1 LNTVSRTKIEFDP
14 LLGEALQTPVQPL
27 DPSSPLS
34 GQHVPQRLRSIVL
47 LGGSVGRSGLTAA
60 IGRSLLDLPL
70 SSSQRVMDHW
80 LRQIR
85 DFNQTV
91 GPTHTRL
98 LIDVQSPLP
107 TLHDDQTLIVP
118 ERDPRPYRGTGG
130 LLRDLAEGY
139 GFDGWMLV
147 VNSAQFLLAPLAH
160 LYARLH
166 LGRGDIRLMTEENG
180 HVSGVMLINCQALR
194 SVPEVGYFDLKEQLL
209 SKARNQGSGVGV
221 VRQKPQ
227 IGISVRERSRYLQA
241 VAHQHADVTALNDFD
256 DDAWATRFAVV
267 EPGAFVHP
275 SAVIHDSVVLAG
287 ARVAAGA
294 AVIHSV
300 LCSSANV
307 ATGQVV
313 RNSVIA

>member
-1 LNTVSRTKIEFDP
+1 LNTAARTQIDFDS
-14 LLGEALQTPVQPL
+14 LLGETLAGRLEPL
-27 DPSSPLS
+27 DKNGSVIVERVPL
-34 GQHVPQRLRSIVL
+34 RLRSIVL

-70 SSSQRVMDHW
+70 GASQSVMDHW
-80 LRQIR
+80 CRQVSE
-85 DFNQTV
+85 FNDTV
-91 GPTHTRL
+91 GRISTRL

-107 TLHDDQTLIVP
+107 AAGSDPALITP

-147 VNSAQFLLAPLAH
+147 ANAAQLLLAPLAH

-166 LGRGDIRLMTEENG
+166 MGRGDVRLMAEENG
-180 HVSGVMLINCQALR
+180 RVSGIMLINCQALR
-194 SVPEVGYFDLKEQLL
+194 TVPEVGYFDLKEQFL
-209 SKARNQGSGVGV
+209 SKARQQGAGVGV
-221 VRQKPQ
+221 VRQRLP

-241 VAHQHADVTALNDFD
+241 VAHEHADATAAAEFD

-294 AVIHSV
+294 AVIRSV

-307 ATGQVV
+307 AAGEVV
-313 RNSVIA
+313 RNSVVA